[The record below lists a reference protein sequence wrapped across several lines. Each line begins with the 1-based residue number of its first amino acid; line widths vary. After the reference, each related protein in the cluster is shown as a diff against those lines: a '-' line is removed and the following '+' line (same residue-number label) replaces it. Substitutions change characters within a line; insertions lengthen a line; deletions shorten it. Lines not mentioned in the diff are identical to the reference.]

1 MAIGVHCPQAIVL
14 LQSHISSE
22 NLWSLHESTMNDAIV
37 TVAQKCNFCAS
48 IFNSLLVLFRLLS
61 SYFELFVLLSL
72 RFCHLQFLGL
82 VSSSFWT
89 FLLAL
94 FEFLSSRFF
103 DVLFFGH
110 LSSRF
115 SDFSPRTFFVDSTCR
130 NVCESLI
137 TQDHGISRELY

>member
-22 NLWSLHESTMNDAIV
+22 NLWSLHESTMNDAIF
-37 TVAQKCNFCAS
+37 TVAQKCNFWAS

-94 FEFLSSRFF
+94 FEFLSSRF
-103 DVLFFGH
+103 
-110 LSSRF
+110 
-115 SDFSPRTFFVDSTCR
+115 SDFSPRTFFADSTCR

-137 TQDHGISRELY
+137 TQYHGISRELY